1 MGMSDERYKN
11 QSAMASESPPLR
23 TRWTCVLELDATR
36 SVVAGSENTLVD
48 AIRRG
53 ADLRIGTEFLHNEH
67 IDVHSESAERI
78 REVAEFGARPSMSF
92 FLYNQNGRQAVAR
105 PYLDGVP
112 AHGIP
117 GPAPSESP
125 AEMPKYHT
133 HDSWDEETNA
143 PSGKFIYDFDVYRC
157 CDPYTLAFDD
167 REKRHAIRWFV
178 R

>member
-105 PYLDGVP
+105 PYLGSREAARNPLVRP
-112 AHGIP
+112 IGRVKS
-117 GPAPSESP
+117 GNF
-125 AEMPKYHT
+125 PK
-133 HDSWDEETNA
+133 EEIL
-143 PSGKFIYDFDVYRC
+143 K
-157 CDPYTLAFDD
+157 
-167 REKRHAIRWFV
+167 
-178 R
+178 